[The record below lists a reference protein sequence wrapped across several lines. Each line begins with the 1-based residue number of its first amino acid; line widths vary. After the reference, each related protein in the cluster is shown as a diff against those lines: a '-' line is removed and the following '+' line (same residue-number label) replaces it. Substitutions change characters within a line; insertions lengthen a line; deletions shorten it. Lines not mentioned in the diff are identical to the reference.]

1 MAKRTEI
8 RLAGSAAHN
17 LALAGVILAEAAA
30 IYEGKYATQSQSYG
44 PEARSGA
51 SKADVI
57 ISQEVIESPKATR
70 VDLLLALTD
79 EASGRYSADLP
90 EGATLLID
98 PDLVKEVPSRPLRVV
113 RVQLSRLAREQGKES
128 LLNIVALGA
137 LAALSG
143 VVTQEALEQAV
154 LARTPKGMEEEARR
168 ALHIGAEEGRKA
180 REKRSAG

>member
-1 MAKRTEI
+1 MAKRIEI

-44 PEARSGA
+44 PEARSTA

-57 ISQEVIESPKATR
+57 ISQDVIESPKASR

-79 EASGRYSADLP
+79 EACRRYAGEMP
-90 EGATLLID
+90 EGAALLVD
-98 PDLVKEVPSRPLRVV
+98 PDLVKEIPERKLRVCKLP
-113 RVQLSRLAREQGKES
+113 LSRLAREQAGREA

-137 LAALSG
+137 VAALSG
-143 VVTQEALEQAV
+143 VVSQEALEQAV
-154 LARTPKGMEEEARR
+154 LARTPKGMEEESRR
-168 ALHIGAEEGRKA
+168 ALHIGAEEARKC
-180 REKRSAG
+180 RDSK

>member
-44 PEARSGA
+44 PEARSVA
-51 SKADVI
+51 SRADVI
-57 ISQEVIESPKATR
+57 VSQEVIESPRAAH
-70 VDLLLALTD
+70 VDFLLALTD
-79 EASGRYSADLP
+79 EACRRYAADLP
-90 EGATLLID
+90 EGSGLLVD
-98 PDLVKEVPSRPLRVV
+98 PDRVKEIPERPLKVYRVP
-113 RVQLSRLAREQGKES
+113 LSRLAREQAGKES

-137 LAALSG
+137 VASLSG

-168 ALHIGAEEGRKA
+168 ALHLGAEEGRKA
-180 REKRSAG
+180 RDRRS